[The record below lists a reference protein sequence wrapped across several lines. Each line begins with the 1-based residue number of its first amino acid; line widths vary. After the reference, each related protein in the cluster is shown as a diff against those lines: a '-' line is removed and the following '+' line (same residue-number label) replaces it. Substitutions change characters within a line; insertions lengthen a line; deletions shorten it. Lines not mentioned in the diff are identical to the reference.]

1 MIHTCHVRS
10 ARKQARRRAS
20 AEWPAGA
27 SDKRGSGPPFSAGCC
42 LAWPSERWARSWSTA
57 PSWRSHCHLSLP
69 SRSVPNAQ
77 CPMPN
82 AQCPVSNAQ
91 CPMPNAQ
98 CPMPTNTTT
107 ARRALPAVGRHH
119 RVDGGARAGRWGEPC
134 AAAQLRSRGGHVWGA
149 LLPARARL
157 VARTQSQRQ
166 GAAVPSNKP
175 TTGAATQ
182 ATNNPQRP
190 DHCAAGAGP

>member
-1 MIHTCHVRS
+1 LIRTCHVHS

-42 LAWPSERWARSWSTA
+42 LAWPSERWARSWLTA

-77 CPMPN
+77 CQMLN
-82 AQCPVSNAQ
+82 AQCPMPSVQ

-98 CPMPTNTTT
+98 CPMPN
-107 ARRALPAVGRHH
+107 AHQYYHRQACSSCCRAAPSRGRWRSSRAVGRA
-119 RVDGGARAGRWGEPC
+119 VCCCSASQPW
-134 AAAQLRSRGGHVWGA
+134 W
-149 LLPARARL
+149 ARL
-157 VARTQSQRQ
+157 GCSASCSSATGRTDSVAAPRCRCT
-166 GAAVPSNKP
+166 
-175 TTGAATQ
+175 
-182 ATNNPQRP
+182 
-190 DHCAAGAGP
+190 